1 MSGQGQRILVVD
13 DRWSIR
19 STVSHGLKRIGFR
32 VDASNCAEQALFKLN
47 ESQFD
52 VLITDIRMPNVNGFV
67 LATIVRQLH
76 PSIKIIFMSD
86 YDFGDVQKKYQ
97 ELRSYPQLSKPFKL
111 VQLYKLLDVEASRL
125 EVN

>member
-19 STVSHGLKRIGFR
+19 NSVSHGLKRIGFK
-32 VDASNCAEQALFKLN
+32 VDDSNCAEQALFKLN
-47 ESQFD
+47 QSQFD

-67 LATIVRQLH
+67 LATIVRELH

-86 YDFGDVQKKYQ
+86 YDFEDVQKKYK
-97 ELRSYPQLSKPFKL
+97 ELRRYPQLSKPFKL
-111 VQLYKLLDVEASRL
+111 GQLCKLLNVEATDIK
-125 EVN
+125 VH